1 MKNKRQYRD
10 SAMFTMIGYI
20 GIILVVV
27 AILVGVGDHTG
38 FNEKVQKG
46 LQDDP
51 RPLTPLY
58 NYMHPDTWS
67 IEDTIDVDSC
77 DIKTFSSD
85 EHVMW
90 IGGNGDTIWE

>member
-20 GIILVVV
+20 GIILVVT
-27 AILVGVGDHTG
+27 ATLVGVGNHTG
-38 FNEKVQKG
+38 FNEKVQQG

-51 RPLTPLY
+51 RPLSPLI
-58 NYMHPDTWS
+58 NYMHPNFLE
-67 IEDTIDVDSC
+67 EDTL
-77 DIKTFSSD
+77 TYQD
-85 EHVMW
+85 EDVMW

>member
-20 GIILVVV
+20 GIILVIF
-27 AILVGVGDHTG
+27 ATLVGVGEYTG
-38 FNEKVQKG
+38 FNQEVREG

-67 IEDTIDVDSC
+67 IEDKIKIDSC
-77 DIKTFSSD
+77 DIRSFNND